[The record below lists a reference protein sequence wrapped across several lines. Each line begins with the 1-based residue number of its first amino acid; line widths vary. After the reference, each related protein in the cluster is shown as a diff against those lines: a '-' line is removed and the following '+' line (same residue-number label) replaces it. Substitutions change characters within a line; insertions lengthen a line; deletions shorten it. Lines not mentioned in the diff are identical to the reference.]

1 MIPLKDNVRLA
12 HVPIVTI
19 ALIVANV
26 VAYLIAS
33 AHGGSLIGGPT
44 DETLVRYGA
53 IPYEFTHY
61 GQHCDLGLSGLGQ
74 SVLCSGQAGVAGT
87 ARPQPATWL
96 TAFTAIFLHV
106 NVLQLLLNMIFL
118 AVFGTSVEDAIGRV
132 RFVCFYV
139 LGGLAALAVA
149 IVLAPDSVDP
159 VLGAGAAIAA
169 VLGAYVVLYPRG
181 RILSVVLLPFFFTI
195 VEVPAWTML
204 ALWFIF
210 DAVLGLLGAASAFG
224 AGAGIAYGT
233 YVGGFAFGLL
243 AVRAFAR
250 RHSGELATVGPS
262 E

>member
-1 MIPLKDNVRLA
+1 VIPLKDNVRLA

-19 ALIVANV
+19 ALIVGNV
-26 VAYLIAS
+26 VAYLLAS
-33 AHGGSLIGGPT
+33 AHGGSIIGGPT
-44 DETLVRYGA
+44 NETLVRYGA
-53 IPYEFTHY
+53 IPYEFTHF
-61 GQHCDLGLSGLGQ
+61 GRHCDLGLSGLGQ
-74 SVLCSGQAGVAGT
+74 SVLCNGQAGVAGT
-87 ARPQPATWL
+87 PRPQPATWL

-106 NVLQLLLNMIFL
+106 NVLQLTLNMVFL
-118 AVFGTSVEDAIGRV
+118 AVFGTSVEDAMGRI
-132 RFVCFYV
+132 RFVGFYV

-149 IVLAPDSVDP
+149 IVLGPDSVDP
-159 VLGAGAAIAA
+159 ALGAAGAIAA
-169 VLGAYVVLYPRG
+169 VLGAYALLYPRG

-195 VEVPAWTML
+195 VEVPAWAML

-210 DAVLGLLGAASAFG
+210 EGVLGLLGLTSAFG

-250 RHSGELATVGPS
+250 RHSGELAAVGPS